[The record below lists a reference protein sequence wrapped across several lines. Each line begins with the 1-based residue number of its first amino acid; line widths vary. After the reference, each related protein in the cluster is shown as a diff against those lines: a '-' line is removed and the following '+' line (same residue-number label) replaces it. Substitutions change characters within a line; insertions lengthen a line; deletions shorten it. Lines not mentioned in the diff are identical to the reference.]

1 MMLYERSLL
10 KKQRSTLSVNSSQ
23 QQIKRIVHQNLKL
36 NEKKKKRNHN
46 IRINQELKKIFENQT
61 S

>member
-36 NEKKKKRNHN
+36 NEKKKRNHN